1 MSSEMMAMSGN
12 IAETAITVAGHI
24 TEGIAAERQSKAQAR
39 FLKQKADYGLR
50 AAAVEA
56 EDYWRSGSR
65 VSATQRSRLGGSGV
79 DVERGTAR
87 GVREDTYREIALMK
101 ERLLHKGKVQA
112 IGLEQQAD
120 YQKILGKHRK
130 RMAFFSAGA
139 AAFGGASKFAEQAEE
154 YKLWGTD
161 TVPKQKLH
169 GPSPGRSSRT
179 WSQ

>member
-1 MSSEMMAMSGN
+1 
-12 IAETAITVAGHI
+12 
-24 TEGIAAERQSKAQAR
+24 
-39 FLKQKADYGLR
+39 
-50 AAAVEA
+50 
-56 EDYWRSGSR
+56 
-65 VSATQRSRLGGSGV
+65 
-79 DVERGTAR
+79 
-87 GVREDTYREIALMK
+87 MK